1 MYADCLLLTELVVW
15 TLSGSLAV
23 EELSVWLSRDIVMEL
38 SYLAEMTDRYELILY
53 QIKIESIKC
62 LVASTK

>member
-15 TLSGSLAV
+15 TLFGSLAV

-38 SYLAEMTDRYELILY
+38 TYLAEMTDRYELILY
-53 QIKIESIKC
+53 QIKIESIKS